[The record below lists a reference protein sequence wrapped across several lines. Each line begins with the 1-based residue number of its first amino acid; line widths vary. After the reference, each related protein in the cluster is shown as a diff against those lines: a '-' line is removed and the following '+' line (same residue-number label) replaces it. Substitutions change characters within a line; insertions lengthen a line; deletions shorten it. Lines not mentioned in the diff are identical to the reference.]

1 LRRSK
6 PVLCGAA
13 GFGVLADMDASTANS
28 LLPTIQAAVTPVI
41 LISGMGLL
49 LLTMTNRMGRI
60 MDRTRAYAAQIHKA
74 DQNERQHLDAMLEST
89 WRRAKLVRLALTFA
103 TSSMLLSAA
112 LVIVIFLG
120 VVLQRDLGGLMLAL
134 FVAAILLLIAA
145 LAAFLRD
152 VFVSLSALHLEVKQA
167 RARGIIL

>member
-1 LRRSK
+1 MLYGR
-6 PVLCGAA
+6 A
-13 GFGVLADMDASTANS
+13 GFDVLAGMDASPANQ
-28 LLPTIQAAVTPVI
+28 LLPIIQAAVTPVI

-60 MDRTRAYAAQIHKA
+60 MDRTRAYAAQIHQA
-74 DQNERQHLDAMLEST
+74 DAAERKYLDSMLEST
-89 WRRAKLVRLALTFA
+89 WRRAKIVRLALTFA
-103 TSSMLLSAA
+103 TSSMLMSAA

-120 VVLQRDLGGLMLAL
+120 VVLQRDLGWLMLTL

-152 VFVSLSALHLEVKQA
+152 VFVSLSALHVEVKQA
-167 RARGIIL
+167 RAHG

>member
-1 LRRSK
+1 MEPS
-6 PVLCGAA
+6 
-13 GFGVLADMDASTANS
+13 SANS
-28 LLPTIQAAVTPVI
+28 LLPIIQAAVTPVI

-74 DQNERQHLDAMLEST
+74 DPGERQHLDSMLEST

-103 TSSMLLSAA
+103 TSSMLMSAA
-112 LVIVIFLG
+112 LVVVIFLG
-120 VVLQRDLGGLMLAL
+120 VVLQRDLGWLMLTL
-134 FVAAILLLIAA
+134 FVAAIILLIAA
-145 LAAFLRD
+145 LAVFLRD

-167 RARGIIL
+167 RARG

>member
-1 LRRSK
+1 
-6 PVLCGAA
+6 
-13 GFGVLADMDASTANS
+13 MDASPAS
-28 LLPTIQAAVTPVI
+28 SILPIIQAAVTPVI

-60 MDRTRAYAAQIHKA
+60 MDRTRAYALQI
-74 DQNERQHLDAMLEST
+74 ERDAEPAERARLEQMMEST

-103 TSSMLLSAA
+103 TSSMLLSAG

-120 VVLQRDLGGLMLAL
+120 FALNRDFGGFMVTL
-134 FVAAILLLIAA
+134 FVGAILLLIAA

-152 VFVSLSALHLEVKQA
+152 VFVSLAALRLEVEQA
-167 RARGIIL
+167 RRDG

>member
-1 LRRSK
+1 
-6 PVLCGAA
+6 
-13 GFGVLADMDASTANS
+13 MDALPASQ

-60 MDRTRAYAAQIHKA
+60 MDRTRDYAAQIRQSA
-74 DQNERQHLDAMLEST
+74 AGEREHLEAMLEST
-89 WRRAKLVRLALTFA
+89 WRRAKIVRLALTFA
-103 TSSMLLSAA
+103 TSSMLMSAA

-145 LAAFLRD
+145 LLAFLRD
-152 VFVSLSALHLEVKQA
+152 VFVSLSALRVEVQ
-167 RARGIIL
+167 RARELS